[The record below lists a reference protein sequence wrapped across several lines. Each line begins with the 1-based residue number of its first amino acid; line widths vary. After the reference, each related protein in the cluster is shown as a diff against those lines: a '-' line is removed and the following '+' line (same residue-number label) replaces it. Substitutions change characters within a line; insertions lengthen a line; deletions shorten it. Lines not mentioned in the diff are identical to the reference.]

1 MRPATCDVPRATCDV
16 PRATCD
22 VPRATCDVRRAT
34 CNSLPRRSA
43 TPNDARRRVP
53 RATSWIAL
61 CAVLVSSALL
71 TAQNGLLTSADI
83 LKPAPTT
90 WPTYNGDYS
99 GRRYSAL
106 KKITASNVKHLSLA
120 WLYDMS
126 GGGAIKA
133 TPLHVNGVLYF
144 STPDHAY
151 AVDARTGREQW
162 HYTWTRNRGGTH
174 IGSRGVAVLGD
185 SLYFLTPDCNL
196 VALDVRTGREKWFKE
211 ICSLEMM
218 YFGSVAPVVIKDRL
232 IFGPSGDDLDQP
244 GYLDAR
250 SPANGDLIWRWF
262 VVPQTKDDPGI
273 ETWPSLDMAKHGGGM
288 TWQPVTYDPELNLIY
303 VTTGNPQPVIA
314 YANREGAN
322 LYTAS
327 IVALNADTGKMVWYF
342 QSSPHDTHD
351 WDSTQ
356 TAVLID
362 GTIDGKPRKLIAQAA
377 RNGHFFVLDRTN
389 GKAIVSTEFVKTN
402 WASGYDER
410 GQPIPNPAKRPQRD
424 GALVTPNQA
433 GATNWYS
440 PSFSPDTGLFYVNAN
455 RAFSVYY
462 IYDPGDNPMG
472 WGGTDRGGYSEQG
485 TVTAIDYRTGKVRWS
500 VPRYGPNSGLLST
513 AGNVLFGS
521 GSGGLQA
528 YNATTGEPLW
538 HSRIGGISNGPITY
552 ELDSL
557 QYVIAGAGTR
567 LAAFVMH
574 E

>member
-1 MRPATCDVPRATCDV
+1 MKRILILAG
-16 PRATCD
+16 
-22 VPRATCDVRRAT
+22 
-34 CNSLPRRSA
+34 
-43 TPNDARRRVP
+43 
-53 RATSWIAL
+53 
-61 CAVLVSSALL
+61 LVASSALVA
-71 TAQNGLLTSADI
+71 AQNGVLTSADL
-83 LKPAPTT
+83 LKPTPTS

-99 GRRYSAL
+99 GRRFSTL
-106 KKITASNVKHLSLA
+106 KKVNAANVRHLSLA
-120 WLYDMS
+120 WLFDLDAA
-126 GGGAIKA
+126 GGALKA
-133 TPLHVNGVLYF
+133 TPLYINGVLYF
-144 STPDHAY
+144 TTPGHAY
-151 AVDARTGREQW
+151 AVDARTGRQLW
-162 HYTWTRNRGGTH
+162 HYNYTKSRGGNY
-174 IGSRGVAVLGD
+174 IGNRGVAVLGD
-185 SLYFLTPDCNL
+185 SLYFLTPDCNM
-196 VALDVRTGREKWFKE
+196 VALEVRTGREKWVKE
-211 ICSLEMM
+211 ICKLEMM
-218 YFGSVAPVVIKDRL
+218 YYGSVAPVVIKDRL
-232 IFGPSGDDLDQP
+232 ILGPSGDDLDQP

-250 SPANGDLIWRWF
+250 NPADGDLIWRWF
-262 VVPQTKDDPGI
+262 VVPQRKDDPGI
-273 ETWPSLDMAKHGGGM
+273 ESWPSLDMAKHGGGM

-314 YANREGAN
+314 FKNREGAN
-322 LYTAS
+322 LFTGS

-389 GKAIVSTEFVKTN
+389 GKAIVSSEFVKTN

-462 IYDPGDNPMG
+462 IYDPSDNPMG

-521 GSGGLQA
+521 GAGGLQA

-538 HSRIGGISNGPITY
+538 HSRIGGISNGPITF
-552 ELDSL
+552 ELDGL
-557 QYVIAGAGTR
+557 QYVLAGAGTR